1 MAGDNE
7 AILIYRESTHTT
19 LNLTCPYSKCNQTNF
34 LAIKYVQTV
43 HKDHNNQAGEE
54 TKPI

>member
-1 MAGDNE
+1 MAADNE

-43 HKDHNNQAGEE
+43 HKDHNN
-54 TKPI
+54 